1 MRYSC
6 RMSLTTPTEIAI
18 ASYLE
23 SEWDQ
28 WRYSTVDGPEF
39 FAGSYATWHDR
50 LKQLIA
56 DKKRE
61 GFQVYRV
68 DINVSEFLKWA
79 KLNGRSTDAE
89 ARDEFAGLNLGQRFY
104 N

>member
-1 MRYSC
+1 
-6 RMSLTTPTEIAI
+6 MSLNAPTEIVF

-39 FAGSYATWHDR
+39 FAGSFANWLVRMKTIIEE
-50 LKQLIA
+50 Q
-56 DKKRE
+56 KRK
-61 GFQVYRV
+61 GYHVYRV
-68 DINVSEFLKWA
+68 PITVAEFLKWA
-79 KLNGRSTDAE
+79 KLNGRSTNAE
-89 ARDEFAGLNLGQRFY
+89 ARAEFAGLNIDQRYF